1 MIQQKQIQLSPKKR
15 GNHLITRE
23 LEQAFE
29 ELPQA
34 GLLNVF
40 LLHTSAGLMI
50 NENADPDVHRDFEL
64 MMNRIVPE
72 NQPGLMHTMEGADD
86 MPSHVKSAITGVS
99 LNIPIVDGKLFL
111 GQWQGVYLCEFRN
124 EARPRRLMLS
134 IWH

>member
-23 LEQAFE
+23 IEQAFGE
-29 ELPQA
+29 FPQA
-34 GLLNVF
+34 GLLNLF

-50 NENADPDVHRDFEL
+50 NENADPDVHHDFEK
-64 MMNRIVPE
+64 MINRIVPE
-72 NQPGLMHTMEGADD
+72 NQPDLLHRLEGPDD
-86 MPSHVKSAITGVS
+86 MPAHVKSALTGVS

-124 EARPRRLMLS
+124 HARQRKVMLTVWS
-134 IWH
+134 